1 MTVLMLSVLALALIA
16 APTAA
21 SALGHPLAAGP
32 SVVLTLTGV
41 GLLLLSGMLLV
52 VTRLYKKTK
61 ASEAFV
67 RTGAGGISVIRDGGA
82 LILPVLHEL
91 VRVSLQTIK
100 LEVIRE
106 NQDALITQDKL
117 RADVRAEFFVRVQP
131 DRDSVL
137 QAARSLGDAM
147 SHPQLVKALIEDK
160 LVSALR
166 TAAASKTLE
175 QLNSE
180 RDDFLAETMKLL
192 SDDLRSNG
200 LVLETVTISKLD
212 QTDEQFLKAENI
224 FDAQGRRK
232 IAEIT
237 QLNLT
242 ERNRLVRAGEEARKR
257 QDVAT
262 EQQLLDLARQER
274 EARARQEAEIV
285 KVEAS
290 TARDASERR
299 IEAEREVE
307 LAKVEKQR
315 ALELA
320 TRAQQQAVEV
330 AERELQERV
339 ARAEKSRA
347 AAECELAEAEAER
360 ERARQ
365 LVETVR
371 VTEEAERAKRRQ
383 VLEAQAAAEQRF
395 VTDQRQAD
403 AEAYAMEKQAYA
415 LRAAAEN
422 EAEATRRRADA
433 DADADRLRA
442 AGEQA
447 KAMVPVEVKR
457 AEVAVERDRIE
468 NVVKAELA
476 AREAHGKVAQEY
488 ELARLRV
495 EAEKE
500 VRIAIA
506 NASATLFTK
515 MQANLYGTPEDVSKI
530 LGAVLGGHRVAGA
543 VSGFFDAANDSTLST
558 LSGLSDGVRAVASA
572 VASRVEAKAPPGP
585 ELDATHQD
593 GAGEREPE
601 RDSGWFG
608 SADVQTTESGTSVFP
623 EAVDEEEELVEFL
636 DPDLRHSG

>member
-1 MTVLMLSVLALALIA
+1 VTILALAILALVFIS

-21 SALGHPLAAGP
+21 SYLGHPLGAGP
-32 SVVLTLTGV
+32 SVILTLVGV
-41 GLLLLSGMLLV
+41 AALVLAGILLV
-52 VTRLYKKTK
+52 VTRLYQKTK

-67 RTGAGGISVIRDGGA
+67 RTGAGGVKVIRDGGA

-131 DRDSVL
+131 DRESIL

-147 SHPQLVKALIEDK
+147 SNAQSVKALIEDK

-166 TAAASKTLE
+166 TAAAMKTLE

-237 QLNLT
+237 QQNLT
-242 ERNRLVRAGEEARKR
+242 ERNRLVREGEQARKR

-274 EARARQEAEIV
+274 ETRAKQQAEV
-285 KVEAS
+285 SKVEAEA
-290 TARDASERR
+290 ARDANERR
-299 IEAEREVE
+299 IEAERQVE
-307 LAKVEKQR
+307 LAQVEKAK

-320 TRAQQQAVEV
+320 ARAQKQAVEV
-330 AERELQERV
+330 AERELQQRV
-339 ARAEKSRA
+339 ALAETQRA
-347 AAECELAEAEAER
+347 AAERELAEAEAER
-360 ERARQ
+360 ELARQ
-365 LVETVR
+365 RIETVR
-371 VTEEAERAKRRQ
+371 VTEEAERGKRRL
-383 VLEAQAAAEQRF
+383 VLDAQATAEQRF
-395 VTDQRQAD
+395 VAEQRKSD
-403 AEAYAMEKQAYA
+403 AEAYAIETQAQA
-415 LRAAAEN
+415 LRVAAES
-422 EAEATRRRADA
+422 EAEATRRRAEA
-433 DADADRLRA
+433 EAEADRLRA

-457 AEVAVERDRIE
+457 AEVDVDRDRIE

-488 ELARLRV
+488 EIAKLRV

-515 MQANLYGTPEDVSKI
+515 MQANLYGTPEDVQKI
-530 LGAVLGGHRVAGA
+530 LGSVLGGHRVAGA
-543 VSGFFDAANDSTLST
+543 VGGFFDAANDGTLST
-558 LSGLSDGVRAVASA
+558 LASIGEGVREVAGA
-572 VASRVEAKAPPGP
+572 MADRIAGNGEAPTP
-585 ELDATHQD
+585 EDPE
-593 GAGEREPE
+593 EREKH
-601 RDSGWFG
+601 DSGWFG
-608 SADVQTTESGTSVFP
+608 QGESEKMESGNSVFP
-623 EAVDEEEELVEFL
+623 EAIEEGEDPIEFADPELVEPEL
-636 DPDLRHSG
+636 EGTG